1 MRLPT
6 LSAEKS
12 IGPPIG
18 IYCSPKIH
26 QDSSWGNNPRIN
38 PQSTDDRRYLLA
50 ACARS
55 HADVG
60 KEVYPP
66 EHCFLK
72 LIDPSSSTAL
82 DSLSFSYNQVVASPD
97 NRPDDPANRCE
108 TVDVINWGQWQQL
121 RQFYQDYCA
130 PEQFDMKS
138 HNCCSCVQNSVE
150 SVLGLNIPTNITQA
164 NGGLGTV
171 PRSNNPSVSYV

>member
-1 MRLPT
+1 MRLPI

-12 IGPPIG
+12 IGPPLG
-18 IYCSPKIH
+18 IYRSPKIH
-26 QDSSWGNNPRIN
+26 QDSGSGNSSPIET
-38 PQSTDDRRYLLA
+38 QATDDRTYLLA

-60 KEVYPP
+60 KAVDPP

-72 LIDPSSSTAL
+72 LIEPSSATAL
-82 DSLSFSYNQVVASPD
+82 DSLSFSYNQDAASPD
-97 NRPDDPANRCE
+97 YRPEHPANRCE
-108 TVDVINWGQWQQL
+108 TVDYINWGQWQEL

-130 PEQFDMKS
+130 PEQFDMNS

-150 SVLGLNIPTNITQA
+150 SVLGIDIPKTITQA

-171 PRSNNPSVSYV
+171 SRSLNP

>member
-1 MRLPT
+1 MRLPI
-6 LSAEKS
+6 LSAEQS

-18 IYCSPKIH
+18 VYCSYRMDQNSGLGNISRI
-26 QDSSWGNNPRIN
+26 DS
-38 PQSTDDRRYLLA
+38 QSTDDRRYLLA

-72 LIDPSSSTAL
+72 LIDPSSDTAL
-82 DSLSFSYNQVVASPD
+82 DSLSFSYNQAAASPD
-97 NRPDDPANRCE
+97 YRPDDPANRCE
-108 TVDVINWGQWQQL
+108 TVDSINWSQWQQL
-121 RQFYQDYCA
+121 RQFYQNYCA
-130 PEQFDMKS
+130 PEQFDMNS

-150 SVLGLNIPTNITQA
+150 SVLGVKIPNNITQA

-171 PRSNNPSVSYV
+171 PRSNNPSMTYV